1 MSVEN
6 NKNDNVKDNRNP
18 IQWFPGHM
26 AKTRRIIAENLSQVD
41 IVLELLDARAVVSS
55 RNPDIKS
62 ITAGKPVLTLI
73 NKSDLADGKINRKW
87 IEYYKRSGENALLI
101 DCKSSDKSNGIKNI
115 YPEIKNILSEKLEK
129 YRSRG
134 MTGRRLRAMI
144 LGIPNVGKSFLLNK
158 LCGNVKAKVE
168 DRPGVTLRKQWVS
181 ANIGIDLLD
190 MPGVLWPKFE
200 SETVGLNLAFIGS
213 IKDDILDNP
222 ENVVKLCGFL
232 RAKYPNEFAE
242 RFKLDMAEVKSDE
255 NIEPSSADNYY
266 IFQRIGQKR
275 GYIMPGGEIDSER
288 CAKTILTEFR
298 AGKIG
303 RISLEEPGE

>member
-6 NKNDNVKDNRNP
+6 NKSPSNP

-26 AKTRRIIAENLSQVD
+26 AKTRRLIAENLSQVD
-41 IVLELLDARAVVSS
+41 IVLELLDARAVISS

-62 ITAGKPVLTLI
+62 ITSGKPVLTLL
-73 NKSDLADGKINRKW
+73 NKSDLADGKVNQKW
-87 IEYYKRSGENALLI
+87 IDYYKKNGENALLI
-101 DCKSSDKSNGIKNI
+101 DCKSSAQSNGIKNI
-115 YPEIKNILSEKLEK
+115 YSEIKSILSAKLEK
-129 YRSRG
+129 YKSKG
-134 MTGRRLRAMI
+134 MSGRRLRAMI
-144 LGIPNVGKSFLLNK
+144 LGIPNVGKSSLLNK

-168 DRPGVTLRKQWVS
+168 DRPGVTLIKQWVS

-213 IKDDILDNP
+213 IKDAILDNP
-222 ENVVKLCGFL
+222 ENAVKLCGFL
-232 RAKYPNEFAE
+232 RAKYPDEFAA
-242 RFKLDMAEVKSDE
+242 RFKLDMEEVNSDE
-255 NIEPSSADNYY
+255 NAEINSADNYY
-266 IFQRIGQKR
+266 IFHEIGRKR
-275 GYIMPGGEIDSER
+275 GYILPGGEIDAER